1 LDGLHPAKHKRT
13 TTNPL
18 DPSDPV
24 DTDTEDKTFT
34 GPATEVSDDD
44 LGSDSN
50 DVELMEI
57 GNDEV

>member
-1 LDGLHPAKHKRT
+1 
-13 TTNPL
+13 L